1 LEPLMASL
9 WFAALSAIVAQ
20 RMSVVG
26 FEPEERNTAIA
37 IPGSLLAI
45 GLLLLTVGH

>member
-1 LEPLMASL
+1 MISL

-26 FEPEERNTAIA
+26 FEPEERAVA
-37 IPGSLLAI
+37 AGIPGSLLAI
-45 GLLLLTVGH
+45 GVLLLTVGH